1 MFGLRSFVLVVTLL
15 VTTLPS
21 SRWLSESQQ
30 STPKSTPSIQRVP
43 PTKGQVESG
52 IYKNDSIG
60 LQFTPAE
67 SLHLQAPEIT
77 GTPGTTSLVVEVKAI
92 AEWGL
97 LSLFSARNLTIFYAE
112 ALAYYPEEQRN
123 PARYLKKVVRA
134 NEADGYQHVDGKS
147 SDEISGVS
155 FMRADFIHTK
165 SRVYEVVLVTTHND
179 YAFVF
184 IFAGSDVGAVNKM
197 VASTKVKFIPQ
208 K

>member
-21 SRWLSESQQ
+21 SRWRSESQQ
-30 STPKSTPSIQRVP
+30 STPKSTPSIQGVP

-67 SLHLQAPEIT
+67 SLHLQAPEIM
-77 GTPGTTSLVVEVKAI
+77 GTLVEVKAI

-97 LSLFSARNLTIFYAE
+97 LSLFSARDVTIFYAE

-123 PARYLKKVVRA
+123 PARYLKKVLRA
-134 NEADGYQHVDGKS
+134 NAAEGYQHVDSKS